1 MACLPVILFLFSFSL
16 ILVKFEEHVAWHRIV
31 GGASENLMLDVFQRQ
46 QVAANL
52 VKCEF
57 ISGLKGNPQGRLD
70 TREPVSVENEHLQEK
85 KVKINNK
92 VLFFDISVVITVV

>member
-16 ILVKFEEHVAWHRIV
+16 ILVKFEEYVAWHRIV

-52 VKCEF
+52 VKCEL
-57 ISGLKGNPQGRLD
+57 ISGLKGNPRVDWIL
-70 TREPVSVENEHLQEK
+70 ENQYQLKMSTCK
-85 KVKINNK
+85 KKK
-92 VLFFDISVVITVV
+92 LK